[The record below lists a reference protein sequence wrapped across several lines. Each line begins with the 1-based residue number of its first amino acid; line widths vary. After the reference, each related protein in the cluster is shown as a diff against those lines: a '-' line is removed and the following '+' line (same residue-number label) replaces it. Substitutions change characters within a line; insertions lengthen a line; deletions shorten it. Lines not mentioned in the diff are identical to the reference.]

1 MRLASKMARLES
13 SLDLLVS
20 TQLMVNW
27 ASTRVMSVNTMDS
40 LATLRGNLAK
50 TLDLKE
56 SNLDWQPLDWECMG
70 C

>member
-27 ASTRVMSVNTMDS
+27 ANTRVMSVNTMDS
-40 LATLRGNLAK
+40 LATLRGNLA
-50 TLDLKE
+50 
-56 SNLDWQPLDWECMG
+56 
-70 C
+70 